1 MRNNFFLVSICFYL
15 FCFTTDIF
23 GQQVIIGTK
32 QQFSSTSSILEFP
45 DNDTRGMVLPKVN
58 GTLVTNAVGG
68 TLIYDSVDKK
78 IKYSTG
84 GANWVDLSINEG
96 QVNTSDQD
104 NLKEVAGARALIGND
119 PSVSVEGVL
128 VLDSTSKAMVL
139 PRVESPH
146 LKMLSPA
153 TGTIVYDT
161 KSNMICV
168 FNGKEWAFW
177 ASE

>member
-1 MRNNFFLVSICFYL
+1 MRKNIFVISIWFCVCFFSS
-15 FCFTTDIF
+15 DIF

-58 GTLVTNAVGG
+58 STLVTNATGG

-84 GANWVDLSINEG
+84 GTNWVDLSINEG
-96 QVNTSDQD
+96 LVNTSEQD
-104 NLKEVAGARALIGND
+104 NLKEVVGARALIGND
-119 PSVSVEGVL
+119 SSISVEGVL
-128 VLDSTSKAMVL
+128 VLDSASKAMVL